1 MVEPTSTGAG
11 SVALY
16 KLGIFGF
23 VAMLASI
30 LVMSMTAPRSS
41 RELVAALI
49 STLAFSLFGG
59 AVVTKQLG
67 LEGMV
72 HGDMIDMMQL
82 CAIIF
87 VCGTPG
93 WVIVRAVFNWSE
105 SRKDLEIDDLIKSAK
120 SDIEAVKK
128 SGKID
133 GQQ

>member
-1 MVEPTSTGAG
+1 MEPTSTSAG
-11 SVALY
+11 GVALY

-30 LVMSMTAPRSS
+30 LVMSMTVPRSS

-49 STLAFSLFGG
+49 STLAFSIFGG

-82 CAIIF
+82 CAVIF

-105 SRKDLEIDDLIKSAK
+105 SRKHLEIDDLIKSAK
-120 SDIEAVKK
+120 SDIGAVKN

-133 GQQ
+133 GQ

>member
-1 MVEPTSTGAG
+1 MEPTSTSAG
-11 SVALY
+11 GVALY

-41 RELVAALI
+41 RELAAALI

-67 LEGMV
+67 LEAMV

-93 WVIVRAVFNWSE
+93 WIIVRAAFNWSE
-105 SRKDLEIDDLIKSAK
+105 SRKHLEIDDLIKSAK
-120 SDIEAVKK
+120 SDIEAVKS

-133 GQQ
+133 GQ

>member
-1 MVEPTSTGAG
+1 MEPTSTSAG
-11 SVALY
+11 GVALY
-16 KLGIFGF
+16 KLGIMGF
-23 VAMLASI
+23 VAMLASV

-93 WVIVRAVFNWSE
+93 WILVRAVFNWSE
-105 SRKDLEIDDLIKSAK
+105 SRKHLEIDDLIKSAK
-120 SDIEAVKK
+120 SDIGAVKN

>member
-1 MVEPTSTGAG
+1 MEPTSTSAG
-11 SVALY
+11 GVALY

-23 VAMLASI
+23 VATLASI

-105 SRKDLEIDDLIKSAK
+105 SRKHLEIDDLIKSAK
-120 SDIEAVKK
+120 SDIGAVKN